1 MQSKVKSRR
10 FTALFQSLD
19 RLMDNASA
27 PNQAGLAVDAR
38 VSKAIPLDAD
48 RQCME
53 SVFIESDHDHKKGLF
68 LFKGLMSSRF
78 IITSCAMLLLT
89 CVAAAQTENSS
100 DMVGNA
106 VIPLLSQL
114 GFGGVVGFLVGFT
127 LKKVSKLVAI
137 ALGLIFIL
145 LQVLAY
151 YGIVVIQWGPV
162 ASWWSQVAEP
172 QKLQGLW
179 TTLRDL
185 LFTNVPALAGA
196 VPGFLL
202 GLKKG

>member
-1 MQSKVKSRR
+1 MSR
-10 FTALFQSLD
+10 SLIPS
-19 RLMDNASA
+19 RLLVTSH
-27 PNQAGLAVDAR
+27 
-38 VSKAIPLDAD
+38 AILIPV
-48 RQCME
+48 C
-53 SVFIESDHDHKKGLF
+53 I
-68 LFKGLMSSRF
+68 
-78 IITSCAMLLLT
+78 
-89 CVAAAQTENSS
+89 AAAQTANGS
-100 DMVGNA
+100 DIVGNTA
-106 VIPLLSQL
+106 IPLLSQL

-151 YGIVVIQWGPV
+151 YGIVAIQWDPV
-162 ASWWSQVAEP
+162 ASWWAQVTEP

-179 TTLRDL
+179 ATLRDI

-202 GLKKG
+202 GLKRG